1 LAAAISARVPGFT
14 CDFVPDVRQEYA
26 DSWPDDVDDSVAV
39 AEWGWKAEFG
49 LDAICDAMLKGMKS

>member
-1 LAAAISARVPGFT
+1 VPGFT

-49 LDAICDAMLKGMKS
+49 LEAICDAMLKGMKS